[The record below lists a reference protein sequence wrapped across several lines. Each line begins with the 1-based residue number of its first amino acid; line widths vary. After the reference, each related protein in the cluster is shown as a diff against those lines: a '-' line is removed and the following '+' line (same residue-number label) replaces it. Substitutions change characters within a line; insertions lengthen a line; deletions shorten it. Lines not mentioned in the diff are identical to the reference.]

1 MQMKSATPGMM
12 LAIGL
17 LLGNLPMSSIAAQEY
32 TKEET
37 TLPRSFQGA
46 RLGMTLSELTTAV
59 PDAKKVSLN
68 RRDPAQRTVVI
79 PSKDHAIQR
88 VEYRFYN
95 DRLRELAIYYTY
107 GEVPGGFERLR
118 ERLQETYGEPAIVDQ
133 TEYDT
138 GPNIASVKKTV
149 WKDHATMSVL
159 TQSHKMYN
167 GRELYDL
174 ILTITD
180 FDLQQMFER
189 EQERRRRQA
198 ELKVPIP
205 LPDPGIQNRQTAM
218 SRLAGTH
225 M

>member
-1 MQMKSATPGMM
+1 MQMKSAALGMM
-12 LAIGL
+12 SAIGL
-17 LLGNLPMSSIAAQEY
+17 LLGNLAVPGIAAQEY
-32 TKEET
+32 TKET

-68 RRDPAQRTVVI
+68 RRDAAQRTVVI

-107 GEVPGGFERLR
+107 GDVPGGFERLR
-118 ERLQETYGEPAIVDQ
+118 ERLQETYGEPAVGDQ

-159 TQSHKMYN
+159 TQFHKMHH

-180 FDLQQMFER
+180 FDLQQMFEQ
-189 EQERRRRQA
+189 EQEQRRRQE

-205 LPDPGIQNRQTAM
+205 LPDPGIQNKQTAM

>member
-1 MQMKSATPGMM
+1 MQMKSAALGMM

-17 LLGNLPMSSIAAQEY
+17 LLGNLASPAIAAQEY
-32 TKEET
+32 TKERM
-37 TLPRSFQGA
+37 LPRSFQGV

-59 PDAKKVSLN
+59 LDAKKVSLN
-68 RRDPAQRTVVI
+68 RRDPAQHTVVI

-118 ERLQETYGEPAIVDQ
+118 ERLQATYGEPAVADQ

-138 GPNIASVKKTV
+138 GPNIVSVKKTV
-149 WKDHATMSVL
+149 WKDQATMSVL
-159 TQSHKMYN
+159 TQSHKMYH
-167 GRELYDL
+167 GRERYDL
-174 ILTITD
+174 SLTITD
-180 FDLQQMFER
+180 SDLQQML
-189 EQERRRRQA
+189 EQEQEQRRRQE

-205 LPDPGIQNRQTAM
+205 LPDLGVQNKQTAM
-218 SRLAGTH
+218 SRRADTH